1 MKKGRTFPEPL
12 EALLLVLATFGV
24 LIVFLLLFSIFSTS
38 GLNQAQRAASGSRY
52 FYIIG
57 GSLFLIVP
65 MVYARWRNYPI
76 RILFRLNPVPLSV
89 ILVSVIIGLSL
100 SVLSDELE
108 RIIALF
114 VTIPDWMY
122 EMLNPL
128 RAEGTTDW
136 ILVLLGSVVIA
147 AVAEEGL
154 FRGFVQVTLEAK
166 GDVTRAVLL
175 TALTW
180 TLVHQNPYWA
190 VELFLMGVFL
200 GFMAWRSNSILPG
213 IMAHGVNNLI
223 AMLMLNFSPEAGAEA
238 WYEWNGHV
246 SPALLIIA
254 LAMLIWGLRWL
265 DARYRAG

>member
-1 MKKGRTFPEPL
+1 MKKGRSFPEPL
-12 EALLLVLATFGV
+12 EALLLVLATFGA

-38 GLNQAQRAASGSRY
+38 GLNQAQRAVSGSRY
-52 FYIIG
+52 FYILG

-65 MVYARWRNYPI
+65 LLYARWRKYPV
-76 RILFRLNPVPLSV
+76 RILFRFNPVPLSV
-89 ILVSVIIGLSL
+89 VLASVVIGLSL
-100 SVLSDELE
+100 SILSDELE

-128 RAEGTTDW
+128 RAKDAVDW

-147 AVAEEGL
+147 AIAEEGL

-190 VELFLMGVFL
+190 VELFITGVFL

-213 IMAHGVNNLI
+213 IIAHGVNNLV
-223 AMLMLNFSPEAGAEA
+223 AMLMLNFPSEDGMES

-246 SPALLIIA
+246 SPVLLITA
-254 LAMLIWGLRWL
+254 LAMLIGGIRWFG
-265 DARYRAG
+265 ARYRAG

>member
-1 MKKGRTFPEPL
+1 MTDRRTFPEPL

-24 LIVFLLLFSIFSTS
+24 LIVFLVLFSIFSTS
-38 GLNQAQRAASGSRY
+38 GLNQAQRAISGSRY
-52 FYIIG
+52 FYIVG

-65 MVYARWRNYPI
+65 LLYARWRNYPI
-76 RILFRLNPVPLSV
+76 QILFRMNPVPLSV
-89 ILVSVIIGLSL
+89 IFVSLLIGISL

-128 RAEGTTDW
+128 KAESTLDW
-136 ILVLLGSVVIA
+136 VLVFLGSVVIA

-175 TALTW
+175 TSLTW

-213 IMAHGVNNLI
+213 IIAHGINNLL
-223 AMLMLNFSPEAGAEA
+223 AMLILNFPSEQGTEG

-246 SPALLIIA
+246 SPVLLTLA
-254 LAMLIWGLRWL
+254 LASLIWSLRWFS
-265 DARYRAG
+265 ARYRAG